1 MMKNIKIKT
10 KRIKR
15 KSVKMNEISIIYD
28 LYWFFKIVVLSL
40 LISGV
45 VIGNILMAFRI
56 SFFFKSYRDPIN
68 ALKRE
73 HSIESVLKNQE
84 EYDKIHKA

>member
-1 MMKNIKIKT
+1 
-10 KRIKR
+10 
-15 KSVKMNEISIIYD
+15 MNEINMLYD

-40 LISGV
+40 IISCV
-45 VIGNILMAFRI
+45 VVGNILMAFRI

-73 HSIESVLKNQE
+73 HNLESVLKNQK
-84 EYDKIHKA
+84 EYDQIHNA

>member
-1 MMKNIKIKT
+1 
-10 KRIKR
+10 
-15 KSVKMNEISIIYD
+15 MNEANILYD

-40 LISGV
+40 FISC
-45 VIGNILMAFRI
+45 VIVGNILMAFRI

-73 HSIESVLKNQE
+73 HSIESVLKNQK
-84 EYDKIHKA
+84 EYDQIHKA

>member
-1 MMKNIKIKT
+1 MD
-10 KRIKR
+10 
-15 KSVKMNEISIIYD
+15 EISIIYD

-40 LISGV
+40 LISC
-45 VIGNILMAFRI
+45 VIVGNILMAFRI

-73 HSIESVLKNQE
+73 HNIESVIKNQE
-84 EYDKIHKA
+84 DYEKMNGA

>member
-1 MMKNIKIKT
+1 ME
-10 KRIKR
+10 
-15 KSVKMNEISIIYD
+15 KMNEISIIYD
-28 LYWFFKIVVLSL
+28 LYWFFKIIVLSL
-40 LISGV
+40 LISCV

-84 EYDKIHKA
+84 EYDNIHKA

>member
-1 MMKNIKIKT
+1 
-10 KRIKR
+10 
-15 KSVKMNEISIIYD
+15 MNDISILYD

-40 LISGV
+40 IISCV

-73 HSIESVLKNQE
+73 NNIESMLKNQE
-84 EYDKIHKA
+84 DYEKINGA

>member
-1 MMKNIKIKT
+1 
-10 KRIKR
+10 
-15 KSVKMNEISIIYD
+15 MNDISILYD

-40 LISGV
+40 LISCV

-73 HSIESVLKNQE
+73 NNIESMLKNQE
-84 EYDKIHKA
+84 DYEKINGA